1 MRQRAQW
8 PSIWPVLA
16 LLGALAA
23 FGLGALVGVTG
34 PSETEI
40 WERHEQVTTA
50 LDGVI
55 FHLREAEESQHA
67 FLLRGRQEDLA
78 RAGAAA
84 ARART
89 ASAMLRVLASGQP
102 EQRRRVERLQALI
115 GERLGQL
122 EKEVAVRRARP
133 QVLLSG
139 ANSDELAALRD
150 LATEVRRE
158 ERRMLRRRLDEV
170 EAGREVFA
178 FVSGGA
184 GLLLFGLLPIA
195 LWLTHRGR
203 RQLAD
208 AAEVLNQALEASGAA
223 AWRWDEGTGRLTWS
237 QQAADLFGVGP
248 ERAGTVREFLQLIH
262 PDDREPFR
270 RVLEQARGGAHEI
283 RHEFRMV
290 RPDGTVVW
298 LAGSGRSLRSALRPA
313 GEEQRMAGT
322 VLDVSERRRAEESL
336 RFLAEAGTLLAASL
350 DYDATLR
357 NVARL
362 AVETIADVCFFDL
375 FGEDGV
381 ERVAWAHRDPAGEEE
396 LDASMGSHDRFLLA
410 RDLHAV
416 ITAPVVGQGR
426 TLGTLTFC
434 RTSDHPRRF
443 DEDDRELAAEL
454 GRRAGVAVEN
464 ARLYQETQ
472 RANAAKDQFLAT
484 LSHELRTP
492 LTPVLAVV
500 SALEEDGRLPRDVR
514 DRLAMVRRNTELEA
528 RLIDD
533 LLDLTRI
540 ERGKLDLRREVTDVL
555 PLLAHAVEATRTP
568 EIEAYGLRL
577 VSELA
582 ADDHRVW
589 ADGPRLS
596 QVFWNLI
603 KNALKFTP
611 AGGTIRVRSSNEGE
625 DGAPARWLVVE
636 VADTGIGIEPDVLP
650 RIFDA
655 FEQGQRRI
663 TRQFGGLG
671 LGLAISRR
679 IVELHGGSLAAAS
692 EGKGKGA
699 TFTVRLP
706 VGVPVEAAAAVPS
719 RTAAGAAAEEAATP
733 APARPLHILLVE
745 DHADTAAAMAD
756 LLRGIGHRVTAAASV
771 EAALAAAAAVE
782 RQGGNGGGGGGIDLV
797 VSDLG
802 LPDGNGYDLMREL
815 ARRYGLRGIALSGYG
830 MEDDVQQSR
839 EAGFERHLTKPV
851 DLRSL
856 DAAIRD
862 ASQVPVP

>member
-1 MRQRAQW
+1 MRERARWQ
-8 PSIWPVLA
+8 SIWPFLA

-23 FGLGALVGVTG
+23 FGLGALVGVSG

-40 WERHEQVTTA
+40 WERHEQVTAA

-55 FHLREAEESQHA
+55 FHLREAEEAQHA
-67 FLLRGRQEDLA
+67 HLLRGRPADLA

-89 ASAMLRVLASGQP
+89 AAAMLRVLASEQP

-115 GERLGQL
+115 GGRLGQL
-122 EKEVAVRRARP
+122 EREIALRRARP

-139 ANSDELAALRD
+139 ASSDELAALHE
-150 LATEVRRE
+150 LAKEVRRG
-158 ERRMLRRRLDEV
+158 ERRMLRRRLNEV
-170 EAGREVFA
+170 EAGREVLA

-184 GLLLFGLLPIA
+184 GLLLFGLLPVA
-195 LWLTHRGR
+195 LWLTGRGR

-208 AAEVLNQALEASGAA
+208 ASEVLNQALEASGAA

-237 QQAADLFGVGP
+237 QQAADLLGV
-248 ERAGTVREFLQLIH
+248 EAQEAGTVREFLERVH

-270 RVLEQARGGAHEI
+270 RVLEQGRGGVREI
-283 RHEFRMV
+283 RHEFRV
-290 RPDGTVVW
+290 VHPDGTVVW
-298 LAGSGRSLRSALRPA
+298 LAGSGRSLRPT
-313 GEEQRMAGT
+313 GEERRMAGT

-350 DYDATLR
+350 DYDTTLR

-362 AVETIADVCFFDL
+362 AVERIADVCFFDL
-375 FGEDGV
+375 FGEDGL

-396 LDASMGSHDRFLLA
+396 LDASMGAHDRFLLA

-416 ITAPVVGQGR
+416 ITAPVVAQGR

-434 RTSDHPRRF
+434 RTSDHPQRF

-500 SALEEDGRLPRDVR
+500 SALEEDGRLPGDVR

-625 DGAPARWLVVE
+625 PGAPERWLVVE
-636 VADTGIGIEPDVLP
+636 VADTGIGIEPEVLP

-655 FEQGQRRI
+655 FEQGQRKI

-706 VGVPVEAAAAVPS
+706 VGVPAEAAAAAPAG
-719 RTAAGAAAEEAATP
+719 TAAGVVEKAATP

-745 DHADTAAAMAD
+745 DHPDTAAAMAD
-756 LLRGIGHRVTAAASV
+756 LLRGIGHRVTTAASV
-771 EAALAAAAAVE
+771 EAALAAA
-782 RQGGNGGGGGGIDLV
+782 
-797 VSDLG
+797 
-802 LPDGNGYDLMREL
+802 
-815 ARRYGLRGIALSGYG
+815 
-830 MEDDVQQSR
+830 
-839 EAGFERHLTKPV
+839 
-851 DLRSL
+851 
-856 DAAIRD
+856 
-862 ASQVPVP
+862 